1 MSTHNLLV
9 LEGDGIGPEVM
20 QQALRVL
27 SFVGTEHGFDF
38 NLEYAAFG
46 GASIDAHGEPVTE
59 ATLAQAKAADAVLL
73 GAVGGEK
80 WDDLPT
86 SKRPEKGLLGLR
98 AALDLYAN
106 LRPARLFPAL
116 ANSCP
121 LRLGPKATVDFIVV
135 RELVGGIY
143 FGEPRELTTEHGQ
156 QVGRNTMV
164 YSESEIRR
172 IAKVA
177 FDMAGQRS
185 GRVTSVDKANVLEV
199 MGLWRKVVTGLHS
212 ADYPDIQLSHLYVDN
227 CAMQLIINPSQFDV
241 IVTGNLFGD
250 IISDEAAA
258 LTGSIGMLP
267 SASLGESGGVYEPVH
282 GSAPDIAGKGVAN
295 PLATILSIAMFFE
308 HTLKRV
314 DVARKIETAVDGVLD
329 AGFRTGDLGPSAGH
343 EVVGSQQMGDAVLA
357 ELQKSH

>member
-20 QQALRVL
+20 EQALRVL
-27 SFVGTEHGFDF
+27 RFAGTEHGLDF
-38 NLEYAAFG
+38 NLEYAPFG
-46 GASIDAHGEPVTE
+46 GASIDEHGEPVTQE
-59 ATLAQAKAADAVLL
+59 TLALAKAADAVLL

-106 LRPARLFPAL
+106 LRPARLFSAL
-116 ANSCP
+116 ADSCP
-121 LRLGPKATVDFIVV
+121 LRLGPKAKVDFIVV

-143 FGEPRELTTEHGQ
+143 FGEPRELVTENGQ

-164 YSESEIRR
+164 YSESEITR

-177 FDMAGQRS
+177 FQMAGQRG

-199 MGLWRKVVTGLHS
+199 MGLWRKVVTGLH
-212 ADYPDIQLSHLYVDN
+212 AAEYPDIALSHYYVDN

-267 SASLGESGGVYEPVH
+267 SASLGEAGGVYEPVH

-314 DVARKIETAVDGVLD
+314 DIARKIEVAVDGVLD
-329 AGFRTGDLGPSAGH
+329 AGFRTGDLGPGSGH

-357 ELQKSH
+357 ELKKSH